1 MASYSIKAQLRE
13 KVGKQT
19 KTLRKGGQIPAVL
32 YGHGIKN
39 KNLTVDAKEFEKLF
53 SQVSYS
59 HLLDL
64 ITGEAKPVKVL
75 IHDVQKDPVKDKV
88 IHVDFYQIKEGEKIT
103 TEIPLV
109 FINDAP
115 AVKELGA
122 ILVTN
127 YHNIEIKC
135 LPEILEKIG
144 KVEIDLSSLKNF
156 SDSIHIK
163 DLKLPKELEVLESPD
178 EIIVIATEPKEEKIE
193 EVPAAVSEIKTVAE
207 EEAAKE
213 EIKEGVIPAAK
224 EGAPVAPK
232 IEKEKA
238 K

>member
-1 MASYSIKAQLRE
+1 MTSYALKASIRDR
-13 KVGKQT
+13 VGKQT
-19 KTLRKGGQIPAVL
+19 KALKKNDKVPAVL
-32 YGHGIKN
+32 YGHGIEN
-39 KNLTVDAKEFEKLF
+39 KNLVLEKKELDKVF
-53 SQVSYS
+53 SNAGYS
-59 HLLDL
+59 HLVDL
-64 ITGEAKPVKVL
+64 ELGGAKPVKVL
-75 IHDVQKDPVKDKV
+75 IHDIQKDPVKDNI
-88 IHVDFYQIKEGEKIT
+88 IHVDFYQIKQGEKIT
-103 TEIPLV
+103 AEIPLS
-109 FINDAP
+109 FINEAP

-127 YHNIEIKC
+127 YDHIEIKC

-144 KVEIDLSSLKNF
+144 KIEVDLSTLKNF

-163 DLKLPKELEVLESPD
+163 DLKLPKDVELLESPD

-213 EIKEGVIPAAK
+213 EGKEGAAPAVKEGVAELK
-224 EGAPVAPK
+224 N
-232 IEKEKA
+232 EKA